1 MTLHQFENLPEN
13 EKIIYEELESILYDA
28 CSGELDKE
36 KAVDK
41 MFRLIKDYAKQIN
54 EKNKQ

>member
-13 EKIIYEELESILYDA
+13 EKIMYEELESLLYDA

-36 KAVDK
+36 NSLDK
-41 MFRLIKDYAKQIN
+41 IFSVI
-54 EKNKQ
+54 

>member
-13 EKIIYEELESILYDA
+13 EKIMYEELESLLYDA

-41 MFRLIKDYAKQIN
+41 IFRLIKDYAKQIN

>member
-13 EKIIYEELESILYDA
+13 EKIMYEELESLLYDA

-36 KAVDK
+36 KAVDRI
-41 MFRLIKDYAKQIN
+41 FRLMKDYAKQMN

>member
-13 EKIIYEELESILYDA
+13 EKIMYEELESLLYYA

-36 KAVDK
+36 KAIDR

>member
-13 EKIIYEELESILYDA
+13 EKIMYEELESLLYDA

-36 KAVDK
+36 KAIDR

>member
-13 EKIIYEELESILYDA
+13 EKIIYEELESLLYDA
-28 CSGELDKE
+28 CSGEIDKE

-41 MFRLIKDYAKQIN
+41 IFRLIKDYAKQIN